1 MSEDVKRPDG
11 AAPAPT
17 PSKEPITADK
27 LRALGFK
34 IIESRGD
41 GFIIPIGGPIQKPKP
56 PK

>member
-41 GFIIPIGGPIQKPKP
+41 GFIIPIGGPIRPKP
-56 PK
+56 

>member
-1 MSEDVKRPDG
+1 MSEEPKNS
-11 AAPAPT
+11 AAP

-41 GFIIPIGGPIQKPKP
+41 GFIIPIGGPIRPKP
-56 PK
+56 